1 MIKISVDE
9 AYAFDY
15 LSILDIKLERNDA
28 VKNIIDIIKNDLIN
42 QLGFEKFNEIIA
54 SEEYINLKHSNK
66 LTFDAVNKAK
76 TDEVL
81 ASFVD
86 TCNYQRMICK
96 KKLQDKFFDKK
107 LSELKIGY
115 EKLKQKNN

>member
-15 LSILDIKLERNDA
+15 MSILYIKLEKNDS
-28 VKNIIDIIKNDLIN
+28 VKNIINIIKNELIN
-42 QLGFEKFNEIIA
+42 QLGVDKFNDIMA
-54 SEEYINLKHSNK
+54 SEEYKNLKNSNK
-66 LTFDAVNKAK
+66 TTFDAVNKAK

-86 TCNYQRMICK
+86 SCNYERMICK
-96 KKLQDKFFDKK
+96 KKLQDKFFNNK

-115 EKLKQKNN
+115 DNLKEKNN

>member
-15 LSILDIKLERNDA
+15 MSILYIKLEKYDS
-28 VKNIIDIIKNDLIN
+28 VKNIINIIKNELIN
-42 QLGFEKFNEIIA
+42 QLGVDKFNDIMA
-54 SEEYINLKHSNK
+54 SEEYKNLKNSNK
-66 LTFDAVNKAK
+66 TTFDAVNKAK

-86 TCNYQRMICK
+86 SCNYERMICK
-96 KKLQDKFFDKK
+96 KKLQDKFFNNK

-115 EKLKQKNN
+115 DNLKEKNN

>member
-15 LSILDIKLERNDA
+15 MSILDIKLEMNDS
-28 VKNIIDIIKNDLIN
+28 VTNIFNVIKNDLIN
-42 QLGFEKFNEIIA
+42 QIGLEKFNEVVT
-54 SEEYINLKHSNK
+54 SEEYKNLKHSNK
-66 LTFDAVNKAK
+66 ITFDAVDKAK

-86 TCNYQRMICK
+86 MCNYERMLCK
-96 KKLQDKFFDKK
+96 KKLQDKFFNDK

-115 EKLKQKNN
+115 EKLKK